1 VRERELGTLEQL
13 QVTPLTRSQLIVGKI
28 LPFLVIGY
36 IQLTLVVLLMRYL
49 FHIPIVGSVPA
60 LYLLSGLYIA
70 SVLGLG
76 IFVSTVAQTQ
86 MQATQMSMFF
96 LLPFV
101 FLSGYV
107 FPIAGMPTFFQYLT
121 YLIPANFFMQI
132 IRGIVLRG
140 ATVSEL
146 WQPIAWLT
154 FYTVTIIGFSIMRFQ
169 KTAS

>member
-1 VRERELGTLEQL
+1 
-13 QVTPLTRSQLIVGKI
+13 
-28 LPFLVIGY
+28 
-36 IQLTLVVLLMRYL
+36 
-49 FHIPIVGSVPA
+49 
-60 LYLLSGLYIA
+60 
-70 SVLGLG
+70 
-76 IFVSTVAQTQ
+76 
-86 MQATQMSMFF
+86 
-96 LLPFV
+96 LPFV

-154 FYTVTIIGFSIMRFQ
+154 FYTVAIISFSIMRFQ